1 MKKILAV
8 AIAAMG
14 VTGVAQASSFVNGG
28 FEDGNTN
35 GWDVAG
41 PFYRASFNNTA
52 LTPAMVLAA
61 GGANNHSAII
71 NTGYS
76 DPNVGG
82 LIGTTV
88 YGGNYSYR
96 VEDTTYGGYASAIKQ
111 TVTNYTDPTIYFAWK
126 AVLEA
131 AHVVSNAAVMKL
143 VLRDETDG
151 VDLITRIYTAVG
163 SGVDANFSL
172 FNGYYYTPNWQ
183 IEQLNIGAALQG
195 HTFSLAVLGSDCQ
208 PTGHAG
214 YVYLDGF
221 GAQIPDPGNGIPEPA
236 SLALLGIGLAG
247 LAAIRRR
254 KIV

>member
-14 VTGVAQASSFVNGG
+14 VSGVAQAASFVNGS

-41 PFYRASFNNTA
+41 PFYRNAVNNTN

-61 GGANNHSAII
+61 GGTNSHSAII
-71 NTGYS
+71 NTAYV
-76 DPNVGG
+76 DPHVGG

-96 VEDTTYGGYASAIKQ
+96 VEDTTDGGYASAIKQ
-111 TVTNYTDPTIYFAWK
+111 TVANYTDPTIYFAWK

-131 AHVVSNAAVMKL
+131 AHDVNSAAVMKL
-143 VLRDETDG
+143 VLRDETTST
-151 VDLITRIYTAVG
+151 DLITRLYTAVG

-172 FNGYYYTPNWQ
+172 SNNFYYTPNWQ
-183 IEQLNIGAALQG
+183 IEQLNIDASLQG
-195 HTFSLAVLGSDCQ
+195 HTFSLAVLASDCS
-208 PTGHAG
+208 PTAHAG

-221 GAQIPDPGNGIPEPA
+221 GAQIPDPGNGVPEPA
-236 SLALLGIGLAG
+236 SLALLGLGLAG
-247 LAAIRRR
+247 LAATRRR
-254 KIV
+254 KFV